1 MTKWLQ
7 SGRRRDLCALLY
19 ENGPLRGQ
27 ALKTTIEAH
36 YDTHI
41 DSKSFY
47 TGLDSLVEKGFVDT
61 RTEGIYDAYALTDAG
76 ERALEV
82 HYDWLSGRMAGGD
95 ETERA

>member
-19 ENGPLRGQ
+19 ESGPLRGQ
-27 ALKTTIEAH
+27 KLKTTIEAH
-36 YDTHI
+36 YDAHI

-47 TGLDSLVEKGFVDT
+47 AGLDSLVEKGFVET

-76 ERALEV
+76 ERALEA
-82 HYDWLSGRMAGGD
+82 HYEWLSKRMEG
-95 ETERA
+95 E